1 MLDDWL
7 FIGSSP
13 NTREQLAYV
22 REHYC
27 DRHTITIT
35 TNSGIK
41 LVPVPDFYLVSYQS
55 VPASD
60 SHIESGQFSQE
71 FGTHFM
77 ALDQQRVKMSFADEF
92 IDREGDPKKNQNIL
106 RYDSYKILKYS
117 GEICMHYA
125 CLHGAKRLF
134 LVGCEGYTRE
144 LSYFDEEERSE
155 MCRPGQRDRLAIIN
169 RIELQPKTTML
180 CQFWADVEFICIGQ
194 PLYNISCKNWR
205 VEKI

>member
-35 TNSGIK
+35 TNDGIE
-41 LVPVPDFYLVSYQS
+41 LVPIPDFYFL
-55 VPASD
+55 
-60 SHIESGQFSQE
+60 SHQGANTEPLIVAGRFAQE
-71 FGTHFM
+71 FGTRIVAFEY
-77 ALDQQRVKMSFADEF
+77 QRTVMCFANDF
-92 IDREGDPKKNQNIL
+92 LSGGNPRTQNQSVL
-106 RYDSYKILKYS
+106 HYDSYMSLKYS
-117 GEICMHYA
+117 GEICMHYS
-125 CLHGAKRLF
+125 CLHGARRLF
-134 LVGCEGYTRE
+134 LVGCEGYTRN
-144 LSYFDEEERSE
+144 LSYFNEEEKSKTY
-155 MCRPGQRDRLAIIN
+155 CPGRQDRLAIIN
-169 RIELQPKTTML
+169 RVELQPKTTML
-180 CQFWADVEFICIGQ
+180 CEMHSDVEFICIGQ